1 MKSCQIAIYKPIQL
15 LKGHKITMSER
26 FILAVG
32 DKFSHF
38 GIGKDV
44 ITLSQLKAIL
54 GMPKMLIANTG
65 RVIVIPGQGLGDDDV
80 EDILSLAA
88 GTPDCGHFDFSLWH
102 RLPKRASRMLSHKVR
117 PENTLISEP
126 RQIDEDIFELD
137 LLIDED
143 CELMSDH
150 QSGQHLQGMILV
162 EAARQSLLAVT
173 EAFFLPQDG
182 SRFAFVFNDMSIS
195 YANFAF
201 PLDARLRYV
210 IKAKDI
216 RGTKRLQFDV
226 EITIEQCGVTSA
238 TFASTFTAFE
248 EHRIAS
254 KEGADARKTF
264 ELHMSLEAARRT
276 PAIDVSIPMEPL
288 RKIA

>member
-1 MKSCQIAIYKPIQL
+1 MNDRI
-15 LKGHKITMSER
+15 
-26 FILAVG
+26 ILAVG
-32 DKFSHF
+32 DKFAQF

-44 ITLSQLKAIL
+44 ITLSQLRALL
-54 GMPKMLIANTG
+54 GLPKMLVVDTG
-65 RVIVIPGQGLGDDDV
+65 RVVVVPGQGLGDDDV
-80 EDILSLAA
+80 EAILALAA
-88 GTPDCGHFDFSLWH
+88 KASQCAHFDFSLWH
-102 RLPKRASRMLSHKVR
+102 RLPKRANRALSHKQR

-126 RQIDEDIFELD
+126 RRLGEDVFELD

-182 SRFAFVFNDMSIS
+182 TRFAFVFNDMTIN
-195 YANFAF
+195 YNNFAF

-210 IKAKDI
+210 IKDKEI
-216 RGTKRLQFDV
+216 RGSRRQRFDV
-226 EITIEQCGVTSA
+226 EISIEQCGIVAA
-238 TFASTFTAFE
+238 TFTSSFTAFE
-248 EHRIAS
+248 EHRIVS
-254 KEGADARKTF
+254 KEASDARKTF
-264 ELHMSLEAARRT
+264 DAHMSQEAERR
-276 PAIDVSIPMEPL
+276 AMEVEDEPL